1 MDQQSYF
8 VFTASNQRF
17 ALSADRVRGVFSL
30 PELQAIAEAP
40 SDIVGLLNFQ
50 GKIIPVQH
58 FRSRLGDQSSQ
69 CQLSNQII
77 ILEWRNSLIAS
88 IVDSVEEVTM
98 IDINSIETEIDYQ
111 RIQGINPLFLN
122 GVTQINQET
131 LFLLNEF
138 ALIRQAT
145 GVEALVASQEIAP
158 EGILKTFYD
167 RCFPTATPEERA
179 ILRQRAENLRQG
191 EIDQNA
197 TGENAIP
204 LAVISLQDNYF
215 GFPMD
220 WVREFTKISNL
231 APIPCCPAHILGN
244 MNLRGEIITLVDI
257 RPVLK
262 VAPVPVSLGHHL
274 MIIEID
280 DLITGIPIDQV
291 IDVIYLSAETLA
303 ESAANNTLTQWEYL
317 QGTLPYQEKLL
328 SLIDLPLLMNQD
340 SLIVNETV

>member
-40 SDIVGLLNFQ
+40 PDIVGLLNLQ

-58 FRSRLGDQSSQ
+58 FKSRLGDQSSQ
-69 CQLSNQII
+69 CSLNDQII

-88 IVDSVEEVTM
+88 IVDSVQEVIP
-98 IDINSIETEIDYQ
+98 IDVKAIETEIDYQ

-122 GVTQINQET
+122 GIAQINQET
-131 LFLLNEF
+131 IFLLNEY
-138 ALIRQAT
+138 ALIRQPT
-145 GVEALVASQEIAP
+145 GVEALMAGQEIAP

-167 RCFPTATPEERA
+167 RCFPDATPEERA

-191 EIDQNA
+191 ENDRNNA
-197 TGENAIP
+197 ENSLP
-204 LAVISLQDNYF
+204 LAIVSWQDNYF
-215 GFPMD
+215 GFPMEL
-220 WVREFTKISNL
+220 VREFTKISNL

-244 MNLRGEIITLVDI
+244 MNLRGEIVTLVDI
-257 RPVLK
+257 RPFLK
-262 VAPVPVSLGHHL
+262 VDPTPVSLGQDL
-274 MIIEID
+274 MVIEID
-280 DLITGIPIDQV
+280 DLIAGIPIDRV
-291 IDVIYLSAETLA
+291 LDVIYFSGETFAKL
-303 ESAANNTLTQWEYL
+303 ANNHTLTQWQYL
-317 QGTLPYQEKLL
+317 QGTIPYQEKLL
-328 SLIDLPLLMNQD
+328 SLIDLPQLMNQD

>member
-40 SDIVGLLNFQ
+40 PDIVGLLNLQ

-58 FRSRLGDQSSQ
+58 FKSRLGHNSSQ
-69 CQLSNQII
+69 CQLSDQII

-88 IVDSVEEVTM
+88 IVDSVQEVVP
-98 IDINSIETEIDYQ
+98 IDVKAIETEIDYQ

-122 GVTQINQET
+122 GIAQINQET
-131 LFLLNEF
+131 IFLLNEY
-138 ALIRQAT
+138 ALIRQPT
-145 GVEALVASQEIAP
+145 GVEALMAGQEIAL

-167 RCFPTATPEERA
+167 RCFPDATAEERA

-191 EIDQNA
+191 ENDRNNA
-197 TGENAIP
+197 ENSLP
-204 LAVISLQDNYF
+204 LAIVSWQDNYF
-215 GFPMD
+215 GFPMEL
-220 WVREFTKISNL
+220 VREFTKISNL

-244 MNLRGEIITLVDI
+244 MNLRGEIVTLVDI
-257 RPVLK
+257 RPFLK
-262 VAPVPVSLGHHL
+262 VDPAPVSLGQDL
-274 MIIEID
+274 MVIEID
-280 DLITGIPIDQV
+280 DLIAGIPIDRV
-291 IDVIYLSAETLA
+291 LDVIYFSGETLA
-303 ESAANNTLTQWEYL
+303 KLANNHTLTQWQYL
-317 QGTLPYQEKLL
+317 QGTIPYQEKLL
-328 SLIDLPLLMNQD
+328 SLIDLPQLMNQD